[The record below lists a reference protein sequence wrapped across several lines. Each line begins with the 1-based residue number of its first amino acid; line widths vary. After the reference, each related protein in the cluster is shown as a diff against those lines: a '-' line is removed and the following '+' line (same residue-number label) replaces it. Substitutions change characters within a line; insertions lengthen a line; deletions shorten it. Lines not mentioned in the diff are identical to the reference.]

1 MKLFIEVIV
10 LFSVSLYLTNS
21 SDSILASKVTRKL
34 IVNGIVSPPRLF
46 YAKLVYSNGF
56 CGASI
61 INSRFAV
68 TAAQCVFLLAPYQF
82 VLEVGDFTDA
92 DSFKSYYR
100 ISEFFIAPDFIM
112 DNEPYS
118 DIALVRTD
126 RAITNG
132 DMIFLPTCTLPNRPD
147 QLSRIIL
154 GSCGLGTIQA
164 NRSDLIFPREIRETL
179 FHETLLEAVSPT
191 TIVSCPSN
199 RVCTHPVID
208 GGSICFMDE
217 GRKTLSK

>member
-68 TAAQCVFLLAPYQF
+68 TAAQCVFLLARKSHHPHHKKLKNQN
-82 VLEVGDFTDA
+82 FTANCDGCLVCFQLFTA
-92 DSFKSYYR
+92 YGLFLVIHGLFGLFLVILFLVIHGIWKSMK
-100 ISEFFIAPDFIM
+100 I
-112 DNEPYS
+112 
-118 DIALVRTD
+118 
-126 RAITNG
+126 
-132 DMIFLPTCTLPNRPD
+132 
-147 QLSRIIL
+147 
-154 GSCGLGTIQA
+154 
-164 NRSDLIFPREIRETL
+164 
-179 FHETLLEAVSPT
+179 
-191 TIVSCPSN
+191 
-199 RVCTHPVID
+199 
-208 GGSICFMDE
+208 
-217 GRKTLSK
+217 